1 MTEIQTKAGLRI
13 RLRGTGDIPLDVDLQ
28 CHPGELVALV
38 GPSGSGKTTLLR
50 ALAGLY
56 QQVDG
61 SILNNGECWF
71 DSSRGISLKP
81 ETRHVGM
88 VFQSYALFPHLSAR
102 QNLLLALRR
111 IPAANRTLVADQWL
125 QRVNLSGLENRRPRQ
140 LSGGQRQRVALA
152 RALAPHPRL
161 LLLDEPFS
169 AVDQVTRVKLRRELV
184 VLRQSIDIPTLL
196 VTHDLDEAL
205 QLADRIC
212 VLHHGKQ
219 LQVATPDELM
229 SHPATPVVARL
240 LGMQNIFS
248 AQVISRDDELL
259 TLDWSGISL
268 KIQSKEPFNPG
279 DTLSW
284 MAPPQSILLQ
294 RPDRPVPG
302 DSENPVAGTISEL
315 VRLGPHASLRI
326 TPQHAPELPIGF
338 YVPHHYVERQSLK
351 VGMPV
356 TLSLKTKA
364 MHIFHSAIL

>member
-1 MTEIQTKAGLRI
+1 MTDTQTKEGLCI
-13 RLRGTGDIPLDVDLQ
+13 DLRGTGEIPLEVDLQ
-28 CHPGELVALV
+28 CHPGELLALV

-56 QQVDG
+56 QQVEG
-61 SILNNGECWF
+61 RILNNGECWF

-102 QNLLLALRR
+102 ENLLLAMRR
-111 IPAANRTLVADQWL
+111 IPTANREALADKWL
-125 QRVNLSGLENRRPRQ
+125 QRVNLGGLENRHPRH

-169 AVDQVTRVKLRRELV
+169 AVDQVTRTKLRRELV

-248 AQVISRDDELL
+248 ARVVSRDDQGV
-259 TLDWSGISL
+259 TLDWEGVALTIRTR
-268 KIQSKEPFNPG
+268 EPFNPG

-302 DSENPVAGTISEL
+302 DSENPIPGSISEL
-315 VRLGPHASLRI
+315 VKLGPHASLRI
-326 TPQHAPELPIGF
+326 TPQHAPELPISF
-338 YVPHHYVERQSLK
+338 YVPHHYVERQSLT

-356 TLSLKTKA
+356 TLSLKAKA